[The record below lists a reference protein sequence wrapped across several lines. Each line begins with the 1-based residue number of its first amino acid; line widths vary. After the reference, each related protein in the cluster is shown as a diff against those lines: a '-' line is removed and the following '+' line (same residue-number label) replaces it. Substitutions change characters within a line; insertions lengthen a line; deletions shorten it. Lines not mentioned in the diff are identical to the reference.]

1 VSPLLWLGATVL
13 PVADAQGNAIK
24 KVVSLLNQMK
34 EELAAEAE
42 KDKTLMA
49 DLQCWCKKNTKSKKQ
64 AIDSNTAAAEALAA
78 EITKYAGNSGQYQA
92 QMESAE
98 NKIKD
103 LESQASTAEKDH
115 EAQLKDLRAEETDLT
130 GNAGSL
136 QAAVKI
142 LEKHFGL
149 LQTNPEVLS
158 AVQSIMHD
166 ASEQGRIRHQSMVS
180 LPRSFL
186 QATTGVTNK
195 LASAFGSSYKSL
207 IPTDAARK
215 VLGAFLQNT
224 GPSHLEPHSPASGQI
239 LGVLKQMLDDANGD
253 LAAAQEEI
261 KKETASYKKLIKALH
276 EQLAAQRKSYQDNK
290 AALSRAKFLKVEGAS
305 ELKKLRAAIQAD
317 KDVLGMVNTKCR
329 DLDTVFAQRTKDR
342 DQEIGAVDKALEIL
356 TSDENRA
363 ALNPGFLQ
371 LKMVASKSSPSWE
384 QMSYDMMALKGAS
397 NVNKKLM
404 LVAQQMKLRDF
415 TEVCGMIDKMV
426 EDIKKQKADESAKR
440 DSCNGEL
447 TATKKSIKQNKRDQ
461 DLTENA
467 IAETEETIEEKKQE
481 KADLEAKIAESKKS
495 ILEASQSREEE
506 NKTNQQT
513 ITEARQ
519 MNAVLL
525 KALTVLKNE
534 YAKEFLQQDPSQAGQ
549 VSAMPG
555 DFEPMGKNQGAN
567 GVLTMMEK
575 IVDDVKTQEKDTMAD
590 DTKSQAQYEQFVKD
604 ANASVKADGAAV
616 ADLVALIASEGAELN
631 SLNTQATDLQNDHK
645 DLSATETSLHNDCDF
660 LIKYFADR
668 QNAMQNEVES
678 LQKAKAFLQGMN
690 K

>member
-1 VSPLLWLGATVL
+1 VL
-13 PVADAQGNAIK
+13 PVANAQGNAIK

-34 EELAAEAE
+34 SELAAEAD

-49 DLQCWCKKNTKSKKQ
+49 DLKCWCTKNTKSKTK
-64 AIDSNTAAAEALAA
+64 AIDENTAAAEALAA

-98 NKIKD
+98 NKVKD
-103 LESQASTAEKDH
+103 LESQFSTAEKDH
-115 EAQLKDLRAEETDLT
+115 EAQIKDLRAQETDLT

-136 QAAVKI
+136 KAAVQI

-195 LASAFGSSYKSL
+195 LASAFGSGYKSL
-207 IPTDAARK
+207 MPTESARK
-215 VLGAFLQNT
+215 VLEAFLQNT
-224 GPSHLEPHSPASGQI
+224 GPSHLEPYSPASGQI
-239 LGVLKQMLDDANGD
+239 LGVLKQMLDDADGD

-261 KKETASYKKLIKALH
+261 KKETAIYKKLKKSLQD
-276 EQLAAQRKSYQDNK
+276 QLAAQRKSFEDNK

-305 ELKKLRAAIQAD
+305 ELKKLRVSIQAD

-342 DQEIGAVDKALEIL
+342 EQEIGAVDKALDIL

-371 LKMVASKSSPSWE
+371 LKMVTKKTSPSWE
-384 QMSYDMMALKGAS
+384 QMSYDIMAMKGSA

-415 TEVCGMIDKMV
+415 SEVCVMIDKMV
-426 EDIKKQKADESAKR
+426 ADIKAQKADESTKR
-440 DSCNGEL
+440 DTCNSEL
-447 TATKKSIKQNKRDQ
+447 TATKKSIKQNKREQ

-481 KADLEAKIAESKKS
+481 KSDLQAKIAETKES

-534 YAKEFLQQDPSQAGQ
+534 YAKESFVQQDPSQAGQ

-575 IVDDVKTQEKDTMAD
+575 IVEDVKTQEKDTMEE
-590 DTKSQAQYEQFVKD
+590 DTNAQAQYEQFVKD

-616 ADLVALIASEGAELN
+616 TDLVALIASEGAELN
-631 SLNTQATDLQNDHK
+631 SLNTQATDLENDHK
-645 DLSATETSLHNDCDF
+645 DLSETETSLHNDCDF

-668 QNAMQNEVES
+668 QSAMQDEVES